1 MPYRIVI
8 LPRARRELAKLPK
21 PAAERIAR
29 SIDALTHQPLP
40 PGVKKLAGDDELW
53 RVRVGEYRVIYQIQD
68 AVLLV
73 TVVRIG
79 HRRDVYKGN

>member
-8 LPRARRELAKLPK
+8 LPRAHRELAKLPH

-29 SIDALTHQPLP
+29 AIDALGHQPRP
-40 PGVKKLAGDDELW
+40 PGVRKLAGDDDLW

-73 TVVRIG
+73 LVVRIG
-79 HRRDVYKGN
+79 HRRDIYKRN